1 MFSEFCWF
9 IYSIWFETYFLY
21 FFGPAIQFWITVH
34 PQNLFFKVFFLLN
47 KVCIN
52 HRFISTTESNSMN
65 LSNLEEAIKVVQ
77 VFKATL
83 CAYKIYEQI
92 NFTKIYLL
100 VHFLSSMTTNKIALK
115 PQNSLI
121 ALSNLPKYLLTPT
134 SDLYYYYIILHY
146 TTTANVIFTIVF
158 FRVFIFRCLKE
169 QVKMV

>member
-1 MFSEFCWF
+1 
-9 IYSIWFETYFLY
+9 
-21 FFGPAIQFWITVH
+21 
-34 PQNLFFKVFFLLN
+34 
-47 KVCIN
+47 
-52 HRFISTTESNSMN
+52 MN
-65 LSNLEEAIKVVQ
+65 LTNLEEAIKVVQ

-92 NFTKIYLL
+92 NLTKIYLL